1 MVIPKSRNWDRAV
14 GALVGLAVGDAIGTT
29 LENSKRDSAPPV
41 TDMVGGGPFDL
52 RPGEWT
58 DDTAMAL
65 CLADSLR
72 ACDGLDQSD
81 LLRRFGRWL
90 RYGDNSCTGSCFG
103 AGNTTFEAI
112 RQFDKT
118 GNPVSDLSGSGI
130 NPGMAGNGSL
140 TRLAPAVIYLH
151 RDRAAAVSAA
161 RDQSATTHGAPA
173 AIEACAY
180 FAHLLLDAID
190 GLPQEQVLRPRPW
203 PDNKDVDAIAQ
214 GSWIGKPRSEIRSS
228 GNVIDTLEA
237 ALWSV
242 AQADNFRDCVL
253 IAANLG
259 DDADTVAAVTGQL
272 AASLWGTSGIPA
284 EWVRRLAWSLR
295 IRKLGAALYDGRNPV
310 PNTSKNFHEL
320 R

>member
-1 MVIPKSRNWDRAV
+1 
-14 GALVGLAVGDAIGTT
+14 
-29 LENSKRDSAPPV
+29 
-41 TDMVGGGPFDL
+41 
-52 RPGEWT
+52 
-58 DDTAMAL
+58 
-65 CLADSLR
+65 
-72 ACDGLDQSD
+72 
-81 LLRRFGRWL
+81 
-90 RYGDNSCTGSCFG
+90 
-103 AGNTTFEAI
+103 
-112 RQFDKT
+112 
-118 GNPVSDLSGSGI
+118 
-130 NPGMAGNGSL
+130 
-140 TRLAPAVIYLH
+140 VIYLH